1 MARIRRPRAFEEGIE
16 RRPNMDRR
24 DFLRAGAAVGAV
36 GLGRMVAFPDRSLS
50 APQVPGQQASS
61 VSVIR
66 LNSNENPLGLSPS
79 ARMAVEKG
87 IAEANRYPDA
97 AREELAEALAVKLGV
112 KAENIV
118 LGNGSTEILQIIVQA
133 SNAPQGTLVMA
144 DPTFEAISFYQR
156 TLTYATE
163 KVPLTPGFAH
173 DIQQMKDRVAASKGP
188 AVVYLCNPNNPT
200 GTLTSSAEIDAWI
213 GEAPETVQFAV
224 DEAYLEYVKAPG
236 YWSAI
241 PWIQDR
247 PNVIVARTFSKI
259 YGMAGMR
266 LGYAVAHPETARRLR
281 EFLTWDNANSLALAA
296 GLASLADEGLQARG
310 RAVNEVALTMTRN
323 CLDELGLGYL
333 PSHTN
338 FLMHRIQG
346 DVKEYIGRMRQRG
359 LHVGR
364 PFPALPSYNRLS
376 MGLPEEM
383 EIWAETLK
391 DFRRLGW
398 V

>member
-1 MARIRRPRAFEEGIE
+1 
-16 RRPNMDRR
+16 
-24 DFLRAGAAVGAV
+24 VV
-36 GLGRMVAFPDRSLS
+36 
-50 APQVPGQQASS
+50 
-61 VSVIR
+61 R

-79 ARMAVEKG
+79 ARMAVERA
-87 IAEANRYPDA
+87 IPEANRYPDA
-97 AREELAEALAVKLGV
+97 ARGELAEALAAKLGV
-112 KAENIV
+112 MADNIV
-118 LGNGSTEILQIIVQA
+118 LGNGSTEILQIIVQS
-133 SNAPQGTLVMA
+133 SNAPQGTLVLA
-144 DPTFEAISFYQR
+144 DPTFEAIAWYQR

-163 KVPLTPGFAH
+163 KVPLTSGFAH
-173 DIQQMKDRVAASKGP
+173 DIQQMKDRVAAGKGP

-213 GEAPETVQFAV
+213 EAAPETVQFAV
-224 DEAYLEYVKAPG
+224 DEAYFEYVKAPG

-241 PWIQDR
+241 KWIQDR

-281 EFLTWDNANSLALAA
+281 EYLTWDNANSLALAA
-296 GLASLADEGLQARG
+296 GLASLADEGLEARG
-310 RAVNEVALTMTRN
+310 RAVNEVALTITRT
-323 CLDELGLGYL
+323 CLDELDLGYL
-333 PSHTN
+333 PSQAN
-338 FLMHRIQG
+338 FLMHRING
-346 DVKEYIGRMRQRG
+346 DAKEYIGRMRERG

-383 EIWAETLK
+383 ELWAETLK
-391 DFRRLGW
+391 DFRQQGW

>member
-1 MARIRRPRAFEEGIE
+1 
-16 RRPNMDRR
+16 MDRR
-24 DFLRAGAAVGAV
+24 DFLRAGAAAGAA
-36 GLGRMVAFPDRSLS
+36 GLGHWMAFPGRALA
-50 APQVPGQQASS
+50 APQVPGQQASGPS
-61 VSVIR
+61 AIR

-79 ARMAVEKG
+79 ARQAVESA

-97 AREELAEALAVKLGV
+97 ARDDLASAIAGKLGV

-133 SNAPQGTLVMA
+133 SNAPQGALVMA
-144 DPTFEAISFYQR
+144 DPTFEAISWYQR
-156 TLTYATE
+156 TLTYTTE
-163 KVPLTPGFAH
+163 KVPLTSDYAH
-173 DIQQMKDRVAASKGP
+173 DIQQMKDRVDAGKGP

-213 GEAPETVQFAV
+213 EEAPDNVLFAV
-224 DEAYLEYVKAPG
+224 DEAYFEYVRAPG

-241 PWIQDR
+241 KWIQQR

-266 LGYAVAHPETARRLR
+266 LGYAVAHPGTARRLR

-296 GLASLADEGLQARG
+296 ALASLADEGLEARG
-310 RAVNEVALTMTRN
+310 RAINEVALTLTRN

-333 PSHTN
+333 PSHAN
-338 FLMHRIQG
+338 FLMHRVEG
-346 DVKEYIGRMRQRG
+346 DVKEYIARMRDGG
-359 LHVGR
+359 LRVGR

-391 DFRRLGW
+391 DFRKQGW

>member
-1 MARIRRPRAFEEGIE
+1 
-16 RRPNMDRR
+16 MDRR
-24 DFLRAGAAVGAV
+24 EFLTAGAAVGAV
-36 GLGRMVAFPDRSLS
+36 GLGRLVAFPDRSVA
-50 APQVPGQQASS
+50 APQVPGQVASP
-61 VSVIR
+61 VGTIR

-97 AREELAEALAVKLGV
+97 AREQLADALALRLGV
-112 KAENIV
+112 KSENIV

-133 SNAPQGTLVMA
+133 SNAPQGRLVMA

-156 TLTYATE
+156 TLTYTTE
-163 KVPLTPGFAH
+163 KVPLTSSFAH
-173 DIQQMKDRVAASKGP
+173 DIQQMKDRVAAGNSP

-200 GTLTSSAEIDAWI
+200 GTLTSSAEIDEWI
-213 GEAPETVQFAV
+213 AAAPETVLFAV
-224 DEAYLEYVKAPG
+224 DEAYLEYVEAPG
-236 YWSAI
+236 YWSALK
-241 PWIQDR
+241 WIQDR

-296 GLASLADEGLQARG
+296 GLASLADEGLEARG

-323 CLDELGLGYL
+323 CLDDLDLDYL

-338 FLMHRIQG
+338 FLMHRIKG
-346 DVKEYIGRMRQRG
+346 DVKEYIGRMRGRG

-391 DFRRLGW
+391 DFRKQGW

>member
-1 MARIRRPRAFEEGIE
+1 
-16 RRPNMDRR
+16 MDRR
-24 DFLRAGAAVGAV
+24 ELLRAGAAVGAV
-36 GLGRMVAFPDRSLS
+36 GLGRLVAFPDRSVA
-50 APQVPGQQASS
+50 APQVPGQVASS
-61 VSVIR
+61 VGPIR
-66 LNSNENPLGLSPS
+66 LNSNENPLGLSPA

-97 AREELAEALAVKLGV
+97 AREQLADALALRLGV
-112 KAENIV
+112 KSENIV

-133 SNAPQGTLVMA
+133 SNAPQGRLVMA

-156 TLTYATE
+156 TLTYTTD
-163 KVPLTPGFAH
+163 KVPLTSSFAH
-173 DIQQMKDRVAASKGP
+173 DIQQMKDRVAAGNSP

-213 GEAPETVQFAV
+213 AAAPETVLFAV
-224 DEAYLEYVKAPG
+224 DEAYLEYVEAPG
-236 YWSAI
+236 YWSALK
-241 PWIQDR
+241 WIQDR

-266 LGYAVAHPETARRLR
+266 LGYAVAHPETAQRLR

-296 GLASLADEGLQARG
+296 GLASLADEGLEARG

-323 CLDELGLGYL
+323 CLDELDLDYL

-338 FLMHRIQG
+338 FLMHRIKG
-346 DVKEYIGRMRQRG
+346 DVKEYIGRMRERG
-359 LHVGR
+359 LRVGR

-391 DFRRLGW
+391 DFRKQGW

>member
-1 MARIRRPRAFEEGIE
+1 
-16 RRPNMDRR
+16 MDRR
-24 DFLRAGAAVGAV
+24 EFLTAGAAVGAA
-36 GLGRMVAFPDRSLS
+36 GLGRLVAFPDRSL
-50 APQVPGQQASS
+50 ATPQVPGQAAAS
-61 VSVIR
+61 VGTIR

-97 AREELAEALAVKLGV
+97 AREQLADALALRLGV
-112 KAENIV
+112 KSENIV

-133 SNAPQGTLVMA
+133 SNAPQGRLVMA

-156 TLTYATE
+156 TLTYTTE
-163 KVPLTPGFAH
+163 KVPLTSSFAH
-173 DIQQMKDRVAASKGP
+173 DIQQMKDRVAAGKGP

-213 GEAPETVQFAV
+213 AAAPETVLFAV
-224 DEAYLEYVKAPG
+224 DEAYLEYVEAPG
-236 YWSAI
+236 YWSALK
-241 PWIQDR
+241 WIQDR

-296 GLASLADEGLQARG
+296 GLACLADEGLEARG
-310 RAVNEVALTMTRN
+310 RAVNEVALTRTRN
-323 CLDELGLGYL
+323 CLDELDLDYL

-338 FLMHRIQG
+338 FLMHRIEG
-346 DVKEYIGRMRQRG
+346 DVKDYIGRMRDRG

-391 DFRRLGW
+391 DFRQKGW
-398 V
+398 A

>member
-1 MARIRRPRAFEEGIE
+1 
-16 RRPNMDRR
+16 MDRR
-24 DFLRAGAAVGAV
+24 DFLKAGAAA
-36 GLGRMVAFPDRSLS
+36 GLGRLVAFPRRLEA
-50 APQVPGQQASS
+50 APQVPGQQTSS
-61 VSVIR
+61 VSAIR

-79 ARMAVEKG
+79 ARMAVEKA

-112 KAENIV
+112 TADNIV
-118 LGNGSTEILQIIVQA
+118 LGNGSTEILQIVVQA
-133 SNAPQGTLVMA
+133 SDASQGTLVMA
-144 DPTFEAISFYQR
+144 DPTFEAISWYQR
-156 TLTYATE
+156 TLTYAIE
-163 KVPLTPGFAH
+163 KVPLTSSFAH
-173 DIQQMKDRVAASKGP
+173 DVQQMRDRVAASRGS

-213 GEAPETVQFAV
+213 EEAPETVRFVV

-241 PWIQDR
+241 KWVQDR

-266 LGYAVAHPETARRLR
+266 LGYAVARPDTARRLR

-296 GLASLADEGLQARG
+296 GLASLADEGLEARG

-323 CLDELGLGYL
+323 CLDELELGYL

-346 DVKEYIGRMRQRG
+346 DVKEYIGRMRDRG

-383 EIWAETLK
+383 EIWAKTLK
-391 DFRRLGW
+391 DFRQQGW

>member
-1 MARIRRPRAFEEGIE
+1 
-16 RRPNMDRR
+16 MDRR
-24 DFLRAGAAVGAV
+24 DFLKAGAAA
-36 GLGRMVAFPDRSLS
+36 GLGKLVAFPGRSAA

-61 VSVIR
+61 VSAIR

-79 ARMAVEKG
+79 ARMAVEKA

-97 AREELAEALAVKLGV
+97 AREELAEALAIKLGV

-118 LGNGSTEILQIIVQA
+118 LGNGSTEILQIVVQA
-133 SNAPQGTLVMA
+133 SDASQGTLVMA
-144 DPTFEAISFYQR
+144 DPTFEAISWYQR
-156 TLTYATE
+156 TLTYAIE
-163 KVPLTPGFAH
+163 KVPLTSSFAH
-173 DIQQMKDRVAASKGP
+173 DVQQMRDRVAASRGS

-213 GEAPETVQFAV
+213 EEAPETVQFVV

-241 PWIQDR
+241 KWVQDR

-266 LGYAVAHPETARRLR
+266 LGYAVARPDTARRLR

-296 GLASLADEGLQARG
+296 GLASLADEGLEARG

-323 CLDELGLGYL
+323 CLDELELGYL

-346 DVKEYIGRMRQRG
+346 DVKEYIGRMRDRG

-391 DFRRLGW
+391 DFRQKGW

>member
-1 MARIRRPRAFEEGIE
+1 
-16 RRPNMDRR
+16 MDRR
-24 DFLRAGAAVGAV
+24 EFLTAGAAAGAV
-36 GLGRMVAFPDRSLS
+36 VLGRLVTFPDRSLA
-50 APQVPGQQASS
+50 APQVPGQVASP
-61 VSVIR
+61 VSTIR

-97 AREELAEALAVKLGV
+97 AREQLVDALALRLGV
-112 KAENIV
+112 KSENIV

-133 SNAPQGTLVMA
+133 SNAPQGRLVMA
-144 DPTFEAISFYQR
+144 DPTFEAISFYQS
-156 TLTYATE
+156 TLTYTTE
-163 KVPLTPGFAH
+163 KVPLTSSFAH
-173 DIQQMKDRVAASKGP
+173 DIQQMQDRVAAGNSP

-213 GEAPETVQFAV
+213 AAAPETVLFAV
-224 DEAYLEYVKAPG
+224 DEAYLEYVEAPG
-236 YWSAI
+236 YWSALK
-241 PWIQDR
+241 WIQDR

-296 GLASLADEGLQARG
+296 GLASLADEGLEARG

-323 CLDELGLGYL
+323 CLDELDLDYL

-338 FLMHRIQG
+338 FLMHRIEG
-346 DVKEYIGRMRQRG
+346 DVKEYIGRMRERG

-391 DFRRLGW
+391 DFRKQGW

>member
-1 MARIRRPRAFEEGIE
+1 
-16 RRPNMDRR
+16 MDRR
-24 DFLRAGAAVGAV
+24 DFLRAGVAAGATA
-36 GLGRMVAFPDRSLS
+36 GLGHWMAFPGRVLA
-50 APQVPGQQASS
+50 APQVPGQQALRPG
-61 VSVIR
+61 VIR

-79 ARMAVEKG
+79 ARMAVESA

-97 AREELAEALAVKLGV
+97 AREELADAIAGKLGV

-133 SNAPQGTLVMA
+133 SNAPHGALVMA
-144 DPTFEAISFYQR
+144 DPTFEAISWYQR
-156 TLTYATE
+156 TLTYTTE
-163 KVPLTPGFAH
+163 KVPLTSGWAH
-173 DIQQMKDRVAASKGP
+173 DIGQMKDRVDASQGP

-213 GEAPETVQFAV
+213 QEAPDTVQFAV
-224 DEAYLEYVKAPG
+224 DEAYFEYVGAPG

-241 PWIQDR
+241 KWIQER

-296 GLASLADEGLQARG
+296 GLASLADEGLEARG
-310 RAVNEVALTMTRN
+310 RAINEVALTMTRN

-338 FLMHRIQG
+338 FLMHRIEG
-346 DVKEYIGRMRQRG
+346 DVKAYIARMRDRG
-359 LHVGR
+359 LRVGR

-391 DFRRLGW
+391 DFRLKGW

>member
-1 MARIRRPRAFEEGIE
+1 
-16 RRPNMDRR
+16 MDRR
-24 DFLRAGAAVGAV
+24 DFLKAGAAA
-36 GLGRMVAFPDRSLS
+36 GLGRLVAFPRRLEA
-50 APQVPGQQASS
+50 APQVPGQQTSS
-61 VSVIR
+61 VSAIR

-79 ARMAVEKG
+79 ARMAVEKA

-112 KAENIV
+112 TADNIV
-118 LGNGSTEILQIIVQA
+118 LGNGSTEILQIVVQA
-133 SNAPQGTLVMA
+133 SDASQGTLVMA
-144 DPTFEAISFYQR
+144 DPTFEAISWYQR
-156 TLTYATE
+156 TLTYAIE
-163 KVPLTPGFAH
+163 KVPLTSSFAH
-173 DIQQMKDRVAASKGP
+173 DVQQMRDRVAASRGS

-213 GEAPETVQFAV
+213 EEAPETVQFVV

-241 PWIQDR
+241 KWVQDR

-266 LGYAVAHPETARRLR
+266 LGYAVAHPDTARRLR

-296 GLASLADEGLQARG
+296 GLASLADEGLEARG

-323 CLDELGLGYL
+323 CLDELELGYL

-346 DVKEYIGRMRQRG
+346 DVKEYIGHMRDRG

-391 DFRRLGW
+391 DFRQQGW

>member
-1 MARIRRPRAFEEGIE
+1 
-16 RRPNMDRR
+16 MDRR
-24 DFLRAGAAVGAV
+24 DFLKAGAAA
-36 GLGRMVAFPDRSLS
+36 GLGRLVAFPRRLEA
-50 APQVPGQQASS
+50 APQVPGQQTSS
-61 VSVIR
+61 VSAIR

-79 ARMAVEKG
+79 ARMAVEKA

-112 KAENIV
+112 TADNIV
-118 LGNGSTEILQIIVQA
+118 LGNGSTEILQIVVQA
-133 SNAPQGTLVMA
+133 SDASQGTLVMA
-144 DPTFEAISFYQR
+144 DPTFEAISWYQR
-156 TLTYATE
+156 TLTYAIE
-163 KVPLTPGFAH
+163 KVPLTSSFAH
-173 DIQQMKDRVAASKGP
+173 DVQQMRDRVAASRGS

-213 GEAPETVQFAV
+213 EEAPETVQFVV

-241 PWIQDR
+241 KWVQDR

-266 LGYAVAHPETARRLR
+266 LGYAVAHPDTARRLR

-296 GLASLADEGLQARG
+296 GLASLADEGLEARG

-323 CLDELGLGYL
+323 CLDELELGYL

-346 DVKEYIGRMRQRG
+346 DVKEYIGRMRDRG

-391 DFRRLGW
+391 DFRQQGW

>member
-1 MARIRRPRAFEEGIE
+1 
-16 RRPNMDRR
+16 MDRR
-24 DFLRAGAAVGAV
+24 DFLKTGAVVGAA
-36 GLGRMVAFPDRSLS
+36 GLGRLVAFPGRSLA

-61 VSVIR
+61 PSVVR

-79 ARMAVEKG
+79 ARMAVERA
-87 IAEANRYPDA
+87 IPEANRYPDA
-97 AREELAEALAVKLGV
+97 ARGELAEALAAKLGV
-112 KAENIV
+112 TADNIV

-133 SNAPQGTLVMA
+133 SNAPKGTLVLA
-144 DPTFEAISFYQR
+144 DPTFEAIAWYQR
-156 TLTYATE
+156 TLTYTTE
-163 KVPLTPGFAH
+163 KVPLTSGFAH
-173 DIQQMKDRVAASKGP
+173 DIQQMKDRVAAGKGP

-213 GEAPETVQFAV
+213 ESAPETVQFAV
-224 DEAYLEYVKAPG
+224 DEAYFEYVKAPG

-241 PWIQDR
+241 KWIQDR

-281 EFLTWDNANSLALAA
+281 EYLTWDNANSLALAA
-296 GLASLADEGLQARG
+296 GLASLADEGLEARG
-310 RAVNEVALTMTRN
+310 RAVNEVALTITRT

-333 PSHTN
+333 PSQAN
-338 FLMHRIQG
+338 FLMHRING
-346 DVKEYIGRMRQRG
+346 DAKEYIGRMRERG

-391 DFRRLGW
+391 DFRQQGW

>member
-1 MARIRRPRAFEEGIE
+1 
-16 RRPNMDRR
+16 MDRR
-24 DFLRAGAAVGAV
+24 EFLTAGAAVGAV
-36 GLGRMVAFPDRSLS
+36 GLSRLVTFPDRSVA
-50 APQVPGQQASS
+50 APQVPGQAASS
-61 VSVIR
+61 VGTIR

-97 AREELAEALAVKLGV
+97 AREQLADALALRLGV
-112 KAENIV
+112 KSENIV

-133 SNAPQGTLVMA
+133 SNAPQGRLVMA

-156 TLTYATE
+156 TLTYTTE
-163 KVPLTPGFAH
+163 KVSLTSSFAH
-173 DIQQMKDRVAASKGP
+173 DIQQMKDRVAAGNSP

-213 GEAPETVQFAV
+213 AEAPETVLFAV
-224 DEAYLEYVKAPG
+224 DEAYLEYVEAPG
-236 YWSAI
+236 YWSALK
-241 PWIQDR
+241 WIQDR

-296 GLASLADEGLQARG
+296 GLASLADDGLEARG

-323 CLDELGLGYL
+323 CLDELGLDYL

-338 FLMHRIQG
+338 FLMHRIEG
-346 DVKEYIGRMRQRG
+346 DVKEYIGRMRERG

-364 PFPALPSYNRLS
+364 PFPAMPSYNRLS

-391 DFRRLGW
+391 DFRQKGW

>member
-1 MARIRRPRAFEEGIE
+1 
-16 RRPNMDRR
+16 MDRR
-24 DFLRAGAAVGAV
+24 EFLTAGAAVGAV
-36 GLGRMVAFPDRSLS
+36 GLGRLVTFPDRSLA
-50 APQVPGQQASS
+50 APQVPGQVASP
-61 VSVIR
+61 VSTIR

-97 AREELAEALAVKLGV
+97 AREQLADALALRLGV
-112 KAENIV
+112 KSENIV

-133 SNAPQGTLVMA
+133 SNAPQGRLVMA

-156 TLTYATE
+156 TLTYTTE
-163 KVPLTPGFAH
+163 KVPLTSSFAH
-173 DIQQMKDRVAASKGP
+173 DIQQMKDRVAAGNSP

-200 GTLTSSAEIDAWI
+200 GTLTPSAEIDAWI
-213 GEAPETVQFAV
+213 AAAPETVLFAV
-224 DEAYLEYVKAPG
+224 DEAYLEYVEAPG
-236 YWSAI
+236 YWSALK
-241 PWIQDR
+241 WIQDR

-296 GLASLADEGLQARG
+296 GLASLADEGLEARG

-323 CLDELGLGYL
+323 CLDELGLDYL

-338 FLMHRIQG
+338 FLMHRIKG
-346 DVKEYIGRMRQRG
+346 DVKEYIGRMRGRG

-391 DFRRLGW
+391 DFRKQGW

>member
-1 MARIRRPRAFEEGIE
+1 
-16 RRPNMDRR
+16 MDRR
-24 DFLRAGAAVGAV
+24 DFLKTGAVVGAA
-36 GLGRMVAFPDRSLS
+36 GLGRLVAFPGRSLA

-61 VSVIR
+61 PSVVR

-79 ARMAVEKG
+79 ARMAVERA
-87 IAEANRYPDA
+87 IPEANRYPDA
-97 AREELAEALAVKLGV
+97 ARGELAEALAAKLGV
-112 KAENIV
+112 TADNIV

-133 SNAPQGTLVMA
+133 SNAPKGTLVLA
-144 DPTFEAISFYQR
+144 DPTFEAIAWYQR
-156 TLTYATE
+156 TLTYTTE
-163 KVPLTPGFAH
+163 KVPLTSGFAH
-173 DIQQMKDRVAASKGP
+173 DIQQMKDRVAAGKGP

-213 GEAPETVQFAV
+213 ESAPETVQFAV
-224 DEAYLEYVKAPG
+224 DEAYFEYVKAPG

-241 PWIQDR
+241 KWIQDR

-281 EFLTWDNANSLALAA
+281 EYLTWDNANSLALAA
-296 GLASLADEGLQARG
+296 GLASLADEGLEARG
-310 RAVNEVALTMTRN
+310 RAVNEVALTITRT

-333 PSHTN
+333 PSQAN
-338 FLMHRIQG
+338 FLMHRING
-346 DVKEYIGRMRQRG
+346 DEKEYIGRMRERG

-391 DFRRLGW
+391 DFRQQGW

>member
-1 MARIRRPRAFEEGIE
+1 
-16 RRPNMDRR
+16 MDRR
-24 DFLRAGAAVGAV
+24 DFLKAGAAVGAA
-36 GLGRMVAFPDRSLS
+36 GLGNLVAFPGRSAAS
-50 APQVPGQQASS
+50 PQVPGQQASS
-61 VSVIR
+61 VSAIR

-79 ARMAVEKG
+79 ARMAVEKA

-97 AREELAEALAVKLGV
+97 AREQLAEALAVKLGV

-133 SNAPQGTLVMA
+133 SDASQGTLVMA
-144 DPTFEAISFYQR
+144 DPTFEAISWYQR
-156 TLTYATE
+156 TLTYVTE
-163 KVPLTPGFAH
+163 KVPLTSSFAH
-173 DIQQMKDRVAASKGP
+173 DVQQMKDRVAASKGS

-200 GTLTSSAEIDAWI
+200 ATLTSSAEIDAWI
-213 GEAPETVQFAV
+213 EEAPETVRFVV

-236 YWSAI
+236 HWSAI
-241 PWIQDR
+241 KWVQDR

-296 GLASLADEGLQARG
+296 GLASLADEGLEARG

-323 CLDELGLGYL
+323 CLDELELGYL

-346 DVKEYIGRMRQRG
+346 DVKEYIGHMRDRG

-391 DFRRLGW
+391 DFRQKGW

>member
-1 MARIRRPRAFEEGIE
+1 
-16 RRPNMDRR
+16 MDRR
-24 DFLRAGAAVGAV
+24 DFLKAGAAA
-36 GLGRMVAFPDRSLS
+36 GLGGLVAFPRRLEA
-50 APQVPGQQASS
+50 APQVPGQQTSS
-61 VSVIR
+61 VSAIR

-79 ARMAVEKG
+79 ARMAVEKA

-112 KAENIV
+112 TADNIV
-118 LGNGSTEILQIIVQA
+118 LGNGSTEILQIVVQA
-133 SNAPQGTLVMA
+133 SDASQGTLVMA
-144 DPTFEAISFYQR
+144 DPTFEAISWYQR
-156 TLTYATE
+156 TLTYAIE
-163 KVPLTPGFAH
+163 KVPLTSSFAH
-173 DIQQMKDRVAASKGP
+173 DVQQMRDRVAASRGS

-213 GEAPETVQFAV
+213 EEAPETVRFVV

-241 PWIQDR
+241 KWVQDR

-266 LGYAVAHPETARRLR
+266 LGYAVAHPDTARHLR

-296 GLASLADEGLQARG
+296 GLASLADEGLEARG

-323 CLDELGLGYL
+323 CLDELELGYL

-346 DVKEYIGRMRQRG
+346 DVKEYIGRMRDRG

-391 DFRRLGW
+391 DFRQQGW

>member
-1 MARIRRPRAFEEGIE
+1 
-16 RRPNMDRR
+16 MDRR
-24 DFLRAGAAVGAV
+24 DFLRAGAAAGAA
-36 GLGRMVAFPDRSLS
+36 GLGQLVAFPVRTLA

-61 VSVIR
+61 ASAIR

-79 ARMAVEKG
+79 ARMAAERA

-97 AREELAEALAVKLGV
+97 AREELASAIAAKLGV
-112 KAENIV
+112 KSENIV

-133 SNAPQGTLVMA
+133 SNATHGTLVMA

-156 TLTYATE
+156 TLTYTTE
-163 KVPLTPGFAH
+163 KVPLTSSYAH
-173 DIQQMKDRVAASKGP
+173 DIQQMKDRVASGNGP

-200 GTLTSSAEIDAWI
+200 GTLTASAEIDAWI
-213 GEAPETVQFAV
+213 EEAPETVQFAV
-224 DEAYLEYVKAPG
+224 DEAYFEYVGAPG

-241 PWIQDR
+241 KWIQDR

-266 LGYAVAHPETARRLR
+266 LGYAVALPETAGRLR
-281 EFLTWDNANSLALAA
+281 DFLTWDNANSLALAA
-296 GLASLADEGLQARG
+296 GLASLADDGLEARG

-323 CLDELGLGYL
+323 SLDELGLEYL

-346 DVKEYIGRMRQRG
+346 DVREYIGRMRDRG

-364 PFPALPSYNRLS
+364 PFPVLPSFNRLS

-391 DFRRLGW
+391 DFRQKGW